1 LPKRS
6 LRLFPDTN
14 LFIAAA
20 KSGITKSTALIFKIC
35 FDDSIELIGN
45 SILLE
50 EFERYQ
56 DLVGRSGRVLLEIIK
71 NKIKLFEPDLEH
83 LEACKPYFPEN
94 EFADLY
100 HAATCLKAKATII
113 TNDKHFDKIKK
124 KGLIDV
130 WSISEAIERLL

>member
-1 LPKRS
+1 MIQLSLLETAFCWKS
-6 LRLFPDTN
+6 LR
-14 LFIAAA
+14 
-20 KSGITKSTALIFKIC
+20 STKTWLA
-35 FDDSIELIGN
+35 
-45 SILLE
+45 
-50 EFERYQ
+50 
-56 DLVGRSGRVLLEIIK
+56 DLVRFYKILLEIIK
-71 NKIKLFEPDLEH
+71 SKIRIFDPDKEH

-113 TNDKHFDKIKK
+113 TNDKHFDKIKE

>member
-1 LPKRS
+1 MPKRR

-50 EFERYQ
+50 EFEKYQ
-56 DLVGRSGRVLLEIIK
+56 DLVGRSGKILLEIIK
-71 NKIKLFEPDLEH
+71 SKIKIFDPDKEH

-113 TNDKHFDKIKK
+113 TNDKHFDKIKE

-130 WSISEAIERLL
+130 WSISEATERLL

>member
-1 LPKRS
+1 
-6 LRLFPDTN
+6 

>member
-6 LRLFPDTN
+6 LRLFSDTN

-56 DLVGRSGRVLLEIIK
+56 DLVGRSGKILLEIIK
-71 NKIKLFEPDLEH
+71 SKIKIIEPDKEH

-100 HAATCLKAKATII
+100 HAATCLKANATII